1 VEKTRVLIIDDHSV
15 VIDGVQSI
23 LSREGDMELAATAA
37 TADEALKVLNAGG
50 IDLAIADITLKG
62 HISGI
67 DLTKAI
73 RDRFPEVKVLV
84 MSMHDDLVYGERA
97 IKAGAGGYLMKEVAS
112 LQLVTA
118 IRTIMAGELYVS
130 EKLQKRIMNKLLQGP
145 GGAGA
150 ISIDGLSDR
159 EFEVFQ
165 LIGNG
170 FSTREIAGKLNVS
183 ANTVESHRNRIKQKL
198 NLESSA
204 ELSRHAI
211 QWVISQKQD
220 NG

>member
-1 VEKTRVLIIDDHSV
+1 MNNIRVLIIDDHSV
-15 VIDGVQSI
+15 VIDGVRSI
-23 LSREGDMELAATAA
+23 LAGENDMELVASAS
-37 TADEALKVLNAGG
+37 TADEALKVLNDGS
-50 IDLAIADITLKG
+50 IDLAIVDITLKG
-62 HISGI
+62 NISGI

-73 RDRFPEVKVLV
+73 RDRFPATKVLV

-97 IKAGAGGYLMKEVAS
+97 IKAGAGGYIMKEVAS
-112 LQLVTA
+112 LHLVTA

-130 EKLQKRIMNKLLQGP
+130 EKLQKRIMNKLLKGT
-145 GGAGA
+145 GAPGA
-150 ISIDGLSDR
+150 ISIDVLSDR

-170 FSTREIAGKLNVS
+170 FSTREIAEKLNVS
-183 ANTVESHRNRIKQKL
+183 TNTVESHRNRIKAKL

-211 QWVISQKQD
+211 QWVISQNQKND
-220 NG
+220 

>member
-1 VEKTRVLIIDDHSV
+1 MEKIRLMIIDDHSV
-15 VIDGVQSI
+15 VVDGVRSI
-23 LSREGDMELAATAA
+23 LSKEKDLVLVASASS
-37 TADEALKVLNAGG
+37 ADEALKILNSDR
-50 IDLAIADITLKG
+50 IDLVIADITLKG

-73 RDRFPEVKVLV
+73 RDRFPATKVLV
-84 MSMHDDLVYGERA
+84 MSMHDDLMYGERA
-97 IKAGAGGYLMKEVAS
+97 IKAGAGGYVMKEVAS
-112 LQLVTA
+112 MRLVEA

-130 EKLQKRIMNKLLQGP
+130 EKLQKRLMSKLLK
-145 GGAGA
+145 GGGDPGA
-150 ISIDGLSDR
+150 IAMDILSDR

-170 FSTREIAGKLNVS
+170 FSTKEIAEKLNVS
-183 ANTVESHRNRIKQKL
+183 ANTVESHRNRIKAKL

-211 QWVISQKQD
+211 QWVISQKQ
-220 NG
+220 NNP

>member
-1 VEKTRVLIIDDHSV
+1 TLVS
-15 VIDGVQSI
+15 
-23 LSREGDMELAATAA
+23 
-37 TADEALKVLNAGG
+37 LKVLNAGG

>member
-1 VEKTRVLIIDDHSV
+1 MEKTRVLIIDDHSV